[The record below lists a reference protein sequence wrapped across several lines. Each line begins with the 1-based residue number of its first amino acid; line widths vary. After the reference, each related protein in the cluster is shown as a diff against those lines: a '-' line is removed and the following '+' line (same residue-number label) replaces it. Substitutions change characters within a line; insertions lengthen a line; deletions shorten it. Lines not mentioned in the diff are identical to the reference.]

1 MRIPVVILTLLTLG
15 GVASAQDAEK
25 KQKAERPDKAAI
37 RQKMSERRPEM
48 GAAMARRLP
57 VMMALD
63 VDKDGALSAS
73 EIENASKTLAKL
85 DKNGDGQ
92 LSAEELRPDVAAMA
106 REGMPGKKGQDGGRS
121 KEMMVRMF
129 DTRDTDGDGK
139 LTGDEIPERLQGMM
153 SRIDEN
159 SDGSIDRP
167 EMEKA
172 AVRLAER
179 NGQRSGERE
188 GKDGAGVRPK
198 RPTQE
203 EPSN

>member
-106 REGMPGKKGQDGGRS
+106 REGMPGKKGQEGGRS

>member
-92 LSAEELRPDVAAMA
+92 LSAEELRPDFAAMA
-106 REGMPGKKGQDGGRS
+106 REGMPGKKGQEGGRS

-129 DTRDTDGDGK
+129 DTRDTNGDGK

-159 SDGSIDRP
+159 SDGSIDRL

-198 RPTQE
+198 RPPQE